1 MIPAVTVCP
10 LLQEA
15 TLNAVR
21 NGNGELK
28 DWLGRQGDLVESG
41 FPDEWEGRG
50 AGRGFGATVRRFA
63 NANTFLCAAH
73 HHLSVIVNMCILSN
87 KIQLVRPFWA
97 VSVTHFLCCDCSEDR
112 VALTTVRSPNKIS
125 PKILLLFFLEA
136 LCSFSLYLRL
146 QGVAPKGS

>member
-50 AGRGFGATVRRFA
+50 
-63 NANTFLCAAH
+63 
-73 HHLSVIVNMCILSN
+73 
-87 KIQLVRPFWA
+87 LVEGL
-97 VSVTHFLCCDCSEDR
+97 VLQSEDLQM
-112 VALTTVRSPNKIS
+112 LTHSYVQHITICQ
-125 PKILLLFFLEA
+125 LL
-136 LCSFSLYLRL
+136 
-146 QGVAPKGS
+146 